1 MPSYLVQLSYTSAAL
16 ASLMEH
22 PQNRNEVVRKP
33 IEKLGGKVDRFYLS
47 FGEFDVVGIV
57 EMPDN
62 VSAAAFSLALGA
74 GGACSRV
81 QTTPLMTMEDGM
93 DAMKKAGTCGYKS
106 LTAKK

>member
-1 MPSYLVQLSYTSAAL
+1 MPSYLMQLSYTPAAL

-22 PQNRNEVVRKP
+22 PQNRNEAVRKP

-62 VSAAAFSLALGA
+62 VNAAAFSLALGA
-74 GGACSRV
+74 GGACARV

-93 DAMKKAGTCGYKS
+93 EAMKKAGACGYKS
-106 LTAKK
+106 MTAKK